1 MQKYNLLLKNKKGQL
16 PSELSLPKVQGRRI
30 PLKGE
35 IIYPDYLREY
45 IAAIAIDEEH
55 QEYVENFSFSSY
67 RVKEVEHFP
76 IKETGGLEPILTVIA
91 VKI

>member
-16 PSELSLPKVQGRRI
+16 PAELSLPHVLGLSI
-30 PLKGE
+30 PLKGH
-35 IIYPDYLREY
+35 IIHPHYLREY
-45 IAAIAIDEEH
+45 IAAIAIDEKH
-55 QEYVENFSFSSY
+55 PEYVNNFSFSTY

-76 IKETGGLEPILTVIA
+76 IQETGGLEPILTVTA